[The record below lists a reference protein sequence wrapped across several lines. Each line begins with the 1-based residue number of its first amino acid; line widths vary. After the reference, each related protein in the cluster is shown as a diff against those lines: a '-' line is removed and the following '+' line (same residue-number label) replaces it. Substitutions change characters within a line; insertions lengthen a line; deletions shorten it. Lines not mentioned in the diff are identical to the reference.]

1 MSKHDV
7 LKGVVALVVLVTA
20 VLGLAAAPSS
30 AKAPSKDP
38 LPAADAQGRF
48 CEDFDVLVHPT
59 RNKEFIK
66 VFSSGAALITGALRI
81 EVTNL
86 VTRETVEVN
95 VPGPGRISPDG
106 STLIGT
112 GPWLLFGEAGT
123 FGEGSPAQI
132 NFIHG
137 RFVAAFN
144 DEGIVT
150 SFTANGQIVDLCAV
164 LAP

>member
-1 MSKHDV
+1 MSKHGV
-7 LKGVVALVVLVTA
+7 LKGVIALVILVTA
-20 VLGLAAAPSS
+20 VLGLAAAPFAS

-38 LPAADAQGRF
+38 LPAPDVQGRF

-66 VFSSGAALITGALRI
+66 IFSSGAALITGALRI
-81 EVTNL
+81 ELTNL

-137 RFVAAFN
+137 RFVAVFEA
-144 DEGIVT
+144 GIVT
-150 SFTANGQIVDLCAV
+150 SFTANGRIEDLCAV

>member
-1 MSKHDV
+1 MNWKAIA
-7 LKGVVALVVLVTA
+7 LVAL
-20 VLGLAAAPSS
+20 VLGLALAAAPFAS
-30 AKAPSKDP
+30 AKAPDKEP
-38 LPAADAQGRF
+38 LPAADAQGQF
-48 CEDFDVLVHPT
+48 CEDFEVLVHVV

-66 VFSSGAALITGALRI
+66 IFSSGAALITGALRL

-86 VTRETVEVN
+86 DTDETVELN

-112 GPWLLFGEAGT
+112 GPWLLYGEAGT

-132 NFIHG
+132 NFIRG
-137 RFVAAFN
+137 RFVATFE
-144 DEGIVT
+144 DGIVT
-150 SFTANGQIVDLCAV
+150 SFTANGQIVDICAV

>member
-1 MSKHDV
+1 MNRKAV
-7 LKGVVALVVLVTA
+7 ILVAAVVGLA
-20 VLGLAAAPSS
+20 LAAAPAS
-30 AKAPSKDP
+30 AVAPIKEP
-38 LPAADAQGRF
+38 LPAADVQGQF
-48 CEDFDVLVHPT
+48 CEDFEVLVHPT

-66 VFSSGAALITGALRI
+66 IFSSGAALVTGALRI

-86 VTRETVEVN
+86 ETGETVEVN
-95 VPGPGRISPDG
+95 VPGPGRISADG

-132 NFIHG
+132 NFIRG
-137 RFVAAFN
+137 RFVGAL
-144 DEGIVT
+144 DEGVVT
-150 SFTANGQIVDLCAV
+150 SFTAHGHIVDLCAV